1 MHGTTPGEKWY
12 GGLQFEAFGEGDKF
26 GHGLKLG
33 LRVSFCDH
41 VGVLLLLG
49 TGNQDDLSSVH
60 TVLDCRDVLQLL
72 EPVLA
77 WRLANG
83 RQHLLATR
91 VQLKVGVERALAG
104 KHGKRS
110 PADKDTDKTPPLG
123 AVAQC
128 APS

>member
-60 TVLDCRDVLQLL
+60 TVLDCRKVLQLL
-72 EPVLA
+72 QSSGAGLA
-77 WRLANG
+77 A
-83 RQHLLATR
+83 RQRTTTFAC
-91 VQLKVGVERALAG
+91 QPRAF
-104 KHGKRS
+104 S
-110 PADKDTDKTPPLG
+110 
-123 AVAQC
+123 
-128 APS
+128 S